1 MAEIKI
7 KQKKQLWPWL
17 LVGLVIAALLL
28 YFLVFRDNDE
38 NTDAVN
44 EVDRIT
50 NTNEIDLL
58 EVKENNG
65 IVVAYVNFV
74 ENNKE
79 KMSIDHA
86 YTNEA
91 LSKLIEATNA
101 IANEVGYD
109 VQADIDKVKEYAKMI
124 SSDPFETT
132 HADNIRKA
140 DDILTK
146 VLQNIQKAKYPA
158 LADEVTALK
167 SAAESIKVD
176 VLALE
181 QKDAVKNYFAKAS
194 ELLQKMN

>member
-176 VLALE
+176 VLVLE